1 MIICLVLKIII
12 INIICRGCV
21 LEAAGD
27 GSGKHVSEAAG
38 DGFAKRLQVMG
49 AVGNPV
55 KCKRSKQVSTQGL
68 VEEADTWDDADDPAG
83 EGDEQDPSC
92 LRIWSVS

>member
-1 MIICLVLKIII
+1 VYPG
-12 INIICRGCV
+12 CRGCV

-27 GSGKHVSEAAG
+27 GSGKRVSEAAG

-55 KCKRSKQVSTQGL
+55 KC
-68 VEEADTWDDADDPAG
+68 EAS
-83 EGDEQDPSC
+83 E
-92 LRIWSVS
+92 